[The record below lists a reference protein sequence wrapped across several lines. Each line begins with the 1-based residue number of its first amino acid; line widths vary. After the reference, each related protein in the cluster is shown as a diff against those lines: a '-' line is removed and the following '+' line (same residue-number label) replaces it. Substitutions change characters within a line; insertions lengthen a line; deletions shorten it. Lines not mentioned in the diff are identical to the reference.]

1 MNMHVLWDLLVA
13 AEGDGASESRGLQ
26 VLRLFSLNGMHLSA
40 LLGLAGFA
48 LLVLLLAPDRHARAV
63 GRIAARPLM
72 AWLLGSA
79 VLLLVSTGLR
89 RAEARPISRI
99 LIIGASTMVPAFMRY
114 CWARRVISM
123 RQTPCS
129 CPPERIPSHP
139 WYLRPWLAACQCSIR
154 LQEASRSWSMMRQE
168 WHYHVRKTGKD
179 SMFLSLNR
187 SVMECSKL
195 WKIIQYTLCGHVN
208 ARWCGLTWRTGLT
221 NTVGFLISY
230 WG

>member
-79 VLLLVSTGLR
+79 VLLLVSTGLIVLLKAGITPGR
-89 RAEARPISRI
+89 SLFAVALVVGLAAGVSVSGRALAARVLEEHGGA
-99 LIIGASTMVPAFMRY
+99 LIQTTVGVGVVVLTLASPFGLVVLGVVGPLGLGALLF
-114 CWARRVISM
+114 ARR
-123 RQTPCS
+123 
-129 CPPERIPSHP
+129 
-139 WYLRPWLAACQCSIR
+139 
-154 LQEASRSWSMMRQE
+154 
-168 WHYHVRKTGKD
+168 
-179 SMFLSLNR
+179 
-187 SVMECSKL
+187 
-195 WKIIQYTLCGHVN
+195 
-208 ARWCGLTWRTGLT
+208 
-221 NTVGFLISY
+221 
-230 WG
+230 